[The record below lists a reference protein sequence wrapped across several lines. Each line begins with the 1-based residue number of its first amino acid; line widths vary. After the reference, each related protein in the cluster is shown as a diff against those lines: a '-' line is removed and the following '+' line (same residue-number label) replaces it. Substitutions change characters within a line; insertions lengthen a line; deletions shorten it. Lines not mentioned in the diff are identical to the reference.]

1 MFRAVKKP
9 TDFINLHM
17 SKRDL
22 KKYLETLD
30 KAQVADQIVELYDK
44 FADVKTYYDFVFN
57 PKEDKLIGEAKAK
70 ISNEYFP
77 VKSRRAKLR
86 RSTAQK
92 YIKHFLT
99 LGVEAGPLA
108 DLMLFNIETAQKYS
122 AKREMR
128 YSSFY
133 KSMVN
138 SFEQATN
145 FIITSGL
152 LADFKKRL
160 DAIEKEAIRQRWEN
174 AAELTRI
181 IESLEWES

>member
-1 MFRAVKKP
+1 
-9 TDFINLHM
+9 M

-22 KKYLETLD
+22 KKYLETLE
-30 KAQVADQIVELYDK
+30 KDQIAEQILELYDK
-44 FADVKTYYDFVFN
+44 FSDVKTYYDFVFN

-92 YIKHFLT
+92 YIKHFMT
-99 LGVEAGPLA
+99 LGVEANSLA

-133 KSMVN
+133 KSIVN
-138 SFEQATN
+138 SFEQATT
-145 FIITSGL
+145 FIIANGIL
-152 LADFKKRL
+152 PDYKKRL
-160 DAIEKEAIRQRWEN
+160 MAIADEAARQRWEN
-174 AAELTRI
+174 AAEFSRI
-181 IESLEWES
+181 IESFEWQS